1 MSEHALR
8 SRRSTTT
15 SELKRAMREQPAQKN
30 CMVEQDGRMRG
41 ARAAPGLIVAL
52 LSVVI
57 PIPAYAQEHVIETAL
72 KVPGTRE
79 PDGKPVELDVSI
91 LTTDPSTPRP
101 AIVLAHGFGGTNAD
115 SEPTAR
121 TLALAGYTVIIY
133 TARGFGASGGLI
145 HLDNPA
151 YEGADARKLV
161 DFAASRPEIA
171 KNGDDPVIGFAGAS
185 YGERSRCLPPG
196 WIIASM
202 PSSRRSP
209 GTACGSRSSRN
220 TTWPAQPDRRPMSR
234 PRTARVSS
242 NSAGPH
248 CSSPTPL
255 GDRIQ
260 PTHSRKITMG
270 CAVDSIR
277 LCVRAICAQL
287 KPVRRAP
294 S

>member
-1 MSEHALR
+1 
-8 SRRSTTT
+8 
-15 SELKRAMREQPAQKN
+15 
-30 CMVEQDGRMRG
+30 MRG
-41 ARAAPGLIVAL
+41 ARAALGLIVAL

-72 KVPGTRE
+72 KVPGTPE

-101 AIVLAHGFGGTNAD
+101 AIVLAHGFGGTKAD

-171 KNGDDPVIGFAGAS
+171 KDGDDPVIGFAGAS
-185 YGERSRCLPPG
+185 YGGALSLLAAGLDHRVDADRPGVHLAQPAAGALPAISR
-196 WIIASM
+196 
-202 PSSRRSP
+202 
-209 GTACGSRSSRN
+209 
-220 TTWPAQPDRRPMSR
+220 WPAQPDRRPMSR

-242 NSAGPH
+242 NSVGPH
-248 CSSPTPL
+248 CCSPTPL

-277 LCVRAICAQL
+277 LCVRAICVQL